1 MGSNLFKILGEFYI
15 NYWDDN
21 AAGKYRPLLYLIN
34 LKICVE
40 YE

>member
-1 MGSNLFKILGEFYI
+1 MLGEFYI

-21 AAGKYRPLLYLIN
+21 GVGKYIPLLYLIN

-40 YE
+40 HK